1 MVHGRDNKAGEITEF
16 DSFFYAQGGTKVSL
30 SFIICG
36 EKKHISLKRKER
48 GREGRIDEL
57 KKKEKRQKYKMRC
70 DLHIYVLF

>member
-1 MVHGRDNKAGEITEF
+1 MHREEQKSVL
-16 DSFFYAQGGTKVSL
+16 VSL
-30 SFIICG
+30 SVG
-36 EKKHISLKRKER
+36 KKHISLKRKER